1 MAFQFGSG
9 VVWLSPVGGNQ
20 ATNPTPKEL
29 GTIESASCEFTGTL
43 KELIGFNQFP
53 DDVAVGEKKVS
64 GKIVMGRIDASTFNN
79 VFFADTVVANQST
92 NDQYNEKH
100 TIPGSPYN
108 ITAAPPTGGTATITS
123 VAITTNV
130 LTILAVN
137 TFQVGDQITF
147 SGVGTATFLNG
158 QTVTILTR
166 SGTQFTASFT
176 HADYGPTVDTGTAT
190 AAQGVYLTDLGVI
203 FASGANAGKRL
214 EKVTGTPATGQY
226 ARSGAVY
233 TFAAADTTL
242 DVWISYQ
249 FTMTV
254 GSTFQI
260 NNQVMGYGPI
270 LAVDL
275 LWGYQSGYTGVAN
288 ALGIHL
294 YNARVSK
301 LSMGAK
307 NTDYV
312 KPEMDFSAFAN
323 AAGQVGYFIQNV
335 P

>member
-79 VFFADTVVANQST
+79 VFFADSVVPGST
-92 NDQYNEKH
+92 NDQYNE
-100 TIPGSPYN
+100 TNVIPASPYQ
-108 ITAAPPTGGTATITS
+108 ITVAPP
-123 VAITTNV
+123 
-130 LTILAVN
+130 L
-137 TFQVGDQITF
+137 
-147 SGVGTATFLNG
+147 
-158 QTVTILTR
+158 
-166 SGTQFTASFT
+166 
-176 HADYGPTVDTGTAT
+176 TGTF
-190 AAQGVYLTDLGVI
+190 VSDLGVI
-203 FASGANAGKRL
+203 YASGGNAGKRF
-214 EKVTGTPATGQY
+214 EKVAATPAVGQY
-226 ARSGAVY
+226 AVNVGTGQY
-233 TFAAADTTL
+233 TFAAADTTVS
-242 DVWISYQ
+242 VWISYQ
-249 FTMTV
+249 FSKSNA